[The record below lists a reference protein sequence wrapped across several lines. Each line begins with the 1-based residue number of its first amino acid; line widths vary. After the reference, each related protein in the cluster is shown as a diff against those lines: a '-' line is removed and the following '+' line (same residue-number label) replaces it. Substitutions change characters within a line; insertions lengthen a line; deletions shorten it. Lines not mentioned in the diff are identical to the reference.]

1 MPELNNADALED
13 NVLRNFGGAVENNLN
28 HVLGNLSDTSEDL
41 AIFTHS
47 SYIDTSQ
54 LEDKLTSSKDK
65 FTVFSLNTQSIHA
78 KFNYLYPLFLDLC
91 NKDLGFSAICLQ
103 ETWLSENDNTSIY
116 HIPNYNIVH
125 QGKTCSGHGGL
136 IIYIHD
142 RYQFEVRNLCPES
155 RIWESLFIDIY
166 GTDLKKA
173 ITLGNIYRPPK

>member
-1 MPELNNADALED
+1 MLSSDAITSTAIVVVHTMKYISLMPELNNADALKD

-41 AIFTHS
+41 AIVTHS

-91 NKDLGFSAICLQ
+91 NKDLGFSAICLH
-103 ETWLSENDNTSIY
+103 ETWLSEDDNTSI
-116 HIPNYNIVH
+116 
-125 QGKTCSGHGGL
+125 
-136 IIYIHD
+136 
-142 RYQFEVRNLCPES
+142 
-155 RIWESLFIDIY
+155 
-166 GTDLKKA
+166 
-173 ITLGNIYRPPK
+173 

>member
-1 MPELNNADALED
+1 MDAAYMACCHTRVCHDCITCVVIYHGHDQVHGRNRSPLCPVCNVHGPDEDFVTVLSSDAVTRIAVVVVHIIKYISLMPELNNANALED

-28 HVLGNLSDTSEDL
+28 HILGNISDTSEDL

-91 NKDLGFSAICLQ
+91 N
-103 ETWLSENDNTSIY
+103 
-116 HIPNYNIVH
+116 
-125 QGKTCSGHGGL
+125 
-136 IIYIHD
+136 
-142 RYQFEVRNLCPES
+142 
-155 RIWESLFIDIY
+155 
-166 GTDLKKA
+166 
-173 ITLGNIYRPPK
+173 

>member
-1 MPELNNADALED
+1 MFVTVLSSDAVTRIAVVVVHIIKYISLMPELNNAEALED

-28 HVLGNLSDTSEDL
+28 HILGNISDTSEDL

-91 NKDLGFSAICLQ
+91 NKHLGFSAICLQ
-103 ETWLSENDNTSIY
+103 ETWLSEDDNTSIY
-116 HIPNYNIVH
+116 HKLFP
-125 QGKTCSGHGGL
+125 
-136 IIYIHD
+136 IIILSTRVKHV
-142 RYQFEVRNLCPES
+142 QVM
-155 RIWESLFIDIY
+155 
-166 GTDLKKA
+166 A
-173 ITLGNIYRPPK
+173 A